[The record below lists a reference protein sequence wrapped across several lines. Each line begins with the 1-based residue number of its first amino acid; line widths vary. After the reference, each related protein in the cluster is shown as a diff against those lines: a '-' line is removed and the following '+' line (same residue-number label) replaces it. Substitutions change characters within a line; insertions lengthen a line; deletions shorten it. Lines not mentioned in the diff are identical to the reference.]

1 VDGVPDPRQNLL
13 GEFLRARR
21 ELTRPED
28 HGLPV
33 GRRRVPGLR
42 REEVAMLAGISSEYY
57 LRLERGR
64 DRHPSAQVVE
74 ALARVLDLDDE
85 STTYLASLATPAPR
99 PARRSRRDPERAAPE
114 IVRLLD
120 SMVGMPAFVLGRC
133 MDVLAY
139 NRLSELLCGGL
150 PSGGN
155 VVRHV
160 FLDPASHAL
169 YPDWD
174 DVAEE
179 TVAALRASAADTP
192 DDPRLVNLVG
202 ELSVKSAEFR
212 RLWARHDVR
221 AKAAGSKRLVS
232 PAVGEVTVSW
242 ETLAVA
248 SAPGQLVVA
257 YFAEPGSP
265 SEEALAALQ
274 RLAGRK

>member
-1 VDGVPDPRQNLL
+1 VEGVPETRQNLL

-42 REEVAMLAGISSEYY
+42 REEVAMLAGISAEYY

-74 ALARVLDLDDE
+74 SLARVLDLDDE
-85 STTYLASLATPAPR
+85 STAYLASLATPAPR
-99 PARRSRRDPERAAPE
+99 APRRSRRDPERASPE
-114 IVRLLD
+114 IMRLLD
-120 SMVGMPAFVLGRC
+120 AMEGVPAFVMGRC
-133 MDVLAY
+133 MDLLAH
-139 NRLSELLCGGL
+139 NRLAELLCGGVA
-150 PSGGN
+150 GDGN
-155 VVRHV
+155 IVRHL
-160 FLDPASHAL
+160 FLDPAARDL
-169 YPDWD
+169 YPDWS

-192 DDPRLVNLVG
+192 DDPRLVTLVG

-221 AKAAGSKRLVS
+221 AKTAGFKRLVS

-242 ETLAVA
+242 ETFAVA
-248 SAPGQLVVA
+248 SAPGQLLIT

-265 SEEALAALQ
+265 SAEALAALR
-274 RLAGRK
+274 RLAARK

>member
-1 VDGVPDPRQNLL
+1 MPNLL

-21 ELTRPED
+21 ELTRPEE
-28 HGLPV
+28 HGLPI

-42 REEVAMLAGISSEYY
+42 REEVAMLAGISAEYY

-85 STTYLASLATPAPR
+85 STAYLASLATPAPR
-99 PARRSRRDPERAAPE
+99 PPRRSRRDPARAAPE

-120 SMVGMPAFVLGRC
+120 AMPGVPAFVMGRC
-133 MDVLAY
+133 MDVLAR
-139 NRLSELLCGGL
+139 NRMAELLCGDVPGD
-150 PSGGN
+150 GN
-155 VVRHV
+155 IVRHV
-160 FLDPASHAL
+160 FLDAASRDL
-169 YPDWD
+169 YPDWPE
-174 DVAEE
+174 VAAE
-179 TVAALRASAADTP
+179 TVAALRASAAAAP
-192 DDPRLVNLVG
+192 DDPRLVTLVG

-221 AKAAGSKRLVS
+221 AKAAGAKRLVS
-232 PAVGEVTVSW
+232 PAVGEVTVRW

-248 SAPGQLVVA
+248 SAPGQLLIT

-265 SEEALAALQ
+265 SAQALAALQ
-274 RLAGRK
+274 ELAARQ